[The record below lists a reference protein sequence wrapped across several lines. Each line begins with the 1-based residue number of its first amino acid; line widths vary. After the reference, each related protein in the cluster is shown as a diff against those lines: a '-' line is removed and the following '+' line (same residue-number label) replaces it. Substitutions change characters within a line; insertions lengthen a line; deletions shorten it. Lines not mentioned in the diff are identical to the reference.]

1 MNEVDKYLS
10 DLGSE
15 EKTELQRIR
24 KVVIDMVPD
33 AEEMISYGMPIFKY
47 HKKYL
52 IGYSAF
58 KNHMSIFPGS
68 GPIDSLKS
76 ELKDYKVSKGTIQFT
91 LDKPIPEEIIRKIIK
106 HRIREIDD
114 ENK

>member
-1 MNEVDKYLS
+1 MNDVDKYLS
-10 DLGSE
+10 ALGIE

-24 KVVIDMVPD
+24 KIVIDIAPD
-33 AEEMISYGMPIFKY
+33 VEEMISYGMPIFKY

-91 LDKPIPEEIIRKIIK
+91 LDKPIPDKLIEQIIK

-114 ENK
+114 SK